1 MRGRSSNLWWG
12 TALEAPD
19 PEALGAFYSTLLDW
33 PVVHQEP
40 GTTVIK
46 PPQDAVYMVFQR
58 AEGYVA
64 PVWPPAPGDQRPMM
78 HLDIQVDDLD
88 VSTADA
94 LALGARLAD
103 VQPRDNV
110 RVLLD
115 PVGHPFCLCLDQ
127 ED

>member
-1 MRGRSSNLWWG
+1 MRGRSRNLWWG

-19 PEALGAFYSTLLDW
+19 PEALAAFYPTLLDW

-46 PPQDAVYMVFQR
+46 PPQESVYVVFQH
-58 AEGYVA
+58 AEDYVP
-64 PVWPPAPGDQRPMM
+64 PVWPPARGEQRPMM
-78 HLDIQVDDLD
+78 HLDIEVDDLEAS
-88 VSTADA
+88 VADA

-103 VQPRDNV
+103 FQPRDNV

-115 PVGHPFCLCLDQ
+115 PAGHPFCLCLDQ
-127 ED
+127 ES